1 MHVVVKVLKFHGA
14 TLEWIFLITALILL
28 SLASRY
34 YDKLFQEVSRGNN
47 SVGVQLTVV
56 FDLLNSIKLII
67 TVLLRPNVRVSRAL
81 FNRVARF
88 FAAQASDVVYG
99 LLLLFFA
106 IQVLFVLL

>member
-1 MHVVVKVLKFHGA
+1 MHVVIEVVKFHGA
-14 TLEWIFLITALILL
+14 TLEWIFLIAALVLL

-34 YDKLFQEVSRGNN
+34 YDKLFQEVSRSNN

-81 FNRVARF
+81 FDRVSGF
-88 FAAQASDVVYG
+88 FATQAADVVNG

-106 IQVLFVLL
+106 IQVLFILL